1 MMIHN
6 SFECRRFDMGE
17 DKVSVEIPKWLY
29 EKIAER
35 IEGTSFSNV
44 SDYITNRLQS
54 EFSEERVYTEE
65 EERKIKERLRRLG
78 YIP

>member
-1 MMIHN
+1 MI
-6 SFECRRFDMGE
+6 E

-35 IEGTSFSNV
+35 IKGTGFSTV

>member
-1 MMIHN
+1 M
-6 SFECRRFDMGE
+6 SRQK
-17 DKVSVEIPKWLY
+17 DKVSVNIPKWLY

-35 IEGTSFSNV
+35 IKGTNFSTV
-44 SDYITNRLQS
+44 SDYITYRLKD
-54 EFSEERVYTEE
+54 EFSEEHVYTEE

>member
-1 MMIHN
+1 MGQ
-6 SFECRRFDMGE
+6 GE

-35 IEGTSFSNV
+35 IKGTGFSTV
-44 SDYITNRLQS
+44 SDYITSRLQS
-54 EFSEERVYTEE
+54 EFSEEPVYTEE

>member
-1 MMIHN
+1 MG
-6 SFECRRFDMGE
+6 SGE

-35 IEGTSFSNV
+35 IEGTSFSTV

>member
-1 MMIHN
+1 MIL
-6 SFECRRFDMGE
+6 SRSE

-29 EKIAER
+29 EKITER
-35 IEGTSFSNV
+35 IKGTSFSTV